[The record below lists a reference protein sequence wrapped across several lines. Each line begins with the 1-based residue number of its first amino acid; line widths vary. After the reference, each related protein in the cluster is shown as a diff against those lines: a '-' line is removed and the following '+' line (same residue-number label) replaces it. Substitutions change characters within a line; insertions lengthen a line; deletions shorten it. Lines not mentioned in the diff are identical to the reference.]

1 MSKNNF
7 QVGDEVVFV
16 NSEMHEENPEWFPE
30 VGTVGIVVD
39 IYELSDDDY
48 YTTSDDDYTT
58 RVQWPDGSTSKSD
71 VWWVRHEW
79 IEQFC
84 PDQGEIEK
92 SDLPISFLLNVE
104 VGV

>member
-16 NSEMHEENPEWFPE
+16 NSEMHESCPEYYPK
-30 VGTVGIVVD
+30 VGTVGTIVEV
-39 IYELSDDDY
+39 LP
-48 YTTSDDDYTT
+48 TSHYLNI
-58 RVQWPDGSTSKSD
+58 RIRWPRGSTSHNDIWSVLYD
-71 VWWVRHEW
+71 WVEPAH
-79 IEQFC
+79 

>member
-7 QVGDEVVFV
+7 HVGDKVVFV
-16 NSEMHEENPEWFPE
+16 NSEMHESCPEFYPK
-30 VGTVGIVVD
+30 VGTVGTIVEV
-39 IYELSDDDY
+39 LP
-48 YTTSDDDYTT
+48 TSSVLDL
-58 RVQWPDGSTSKSD
+58 RIQWPKGSTSGNDKWAVLYD
-71 VWWVRHEW
+71 WVEP
-79 IEQFC
+79 F

>member
-16 NSEMHEENPEWFPE
+16 NSEMHEACPEYYPK
-30 VGTVGIVVD
+30 VGTVGTIVEV
-39 IYELSDDDY
+39 LP
-48 YTTSDDDYTT
+48 TSSVLDL
-58 RVQWPDGSTSKSD
+58 RIQWPKGSTSGNDKWAVLYD
-71 VWWVRHEW
+71 WVEP
-79 IEQFC
+79 F